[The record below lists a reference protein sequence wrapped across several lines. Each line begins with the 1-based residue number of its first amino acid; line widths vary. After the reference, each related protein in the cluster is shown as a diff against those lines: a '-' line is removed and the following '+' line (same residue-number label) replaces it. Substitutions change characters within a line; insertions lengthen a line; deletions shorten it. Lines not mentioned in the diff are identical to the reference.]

1 MKVQNEP
8 PIHLTYCL
16 NVHPGETWEE
26 NFAAIREKALAVR
39 AGLDREGAFGLG
51 MRLGAAAA
59 ETLARPAAL
68 EEFRTFLGRE
78 NLYVFTINGFPWGP
92 FHGTSVKEDVYRP
105 DWRTPE
111 RRDYTIRLA
120 DILAELL
127 PEGVT
132 GSISTV
138 PGSYKPWIRTDAD
151 VVAMVDMLA
160 DTAAHLAKLHNRTG
174 AEITLALEPEPDC
187 YVETTDETLAFF
199 HGPLRDVGGAV
210 LKNRHGFSAAR
221 AEEALARYLS
231 VCFDAAHLA
240 VEFEDLGETLTR
252 LRDGGVRVGKIHL
265 SAALRAKPTGEA
277 VERLGEFCDP
287 VYLHQVKA
295 RSADGAIRSY
305 PDLPA
310 ALAAGG
316 AADEEWRIHFH
327 VPLFFG
333 QFGALQSTSS
343 LFTDAFI
350 AAVTSGAT
358 EHLEIETYT
367 FDVLP
372 EDLRAADVTDS
383 IAREYEWVLS
393 RMFTP

>member
-1 MKVQNEP
+1 MKVQHDP

-51 MRLGAAAA
+51 MRLSAEAA
-59 ETLARPAAL
+59 ETLAQPAAL

-78 NLYVFTINGFPWGP
+78 NLYVFTINGFPWGQ
-92 FHGTSVKEDVYRP
+92 FHGTAVKEDVYRP

-138 PGSYKPWIRTDAD
+138 PGSYKPWIQTDAD

-160 DTAAHLAKLHNRTG
+160 DTAAHLAELHDRTG
-174 AEITLALEPEPDC
+174 VEITLALEPEPDC
-187 YVETTDETLAFF
+187 YIETTDETLAFF
-199 HGPLRDVGGAV
+199 HGPLRDVGVAY
-210 LKNRHGFSAAR
+210 LSRKHGLAADR
-221 AEEALARYLS
+221 AEEVLARYLS

-252 LRDGGVRVGKIHL
+252 LQDGSVRVGKIHL
-265 SAALRAKPTGEA
+265 SAALRAEPTPEA
-277 VERLGEFCDP
+277 IERLGEFCDP

-295 RSADGAIRSY
+295 RGADGAIRSF

-316 AADEEWRIHFH
+316 AANEEWRIHFH

-343 LFTDAFI
+343 LFTDDFV
-350 AAVTSGAT
+350 AAVTGGAT

-372 EDLRAADVTDS
+372 ADLRAADVTDS
-383 IAREYEWVLS
+383 IAREYEWVLD
-393 RMFTP
+393 RMFAP